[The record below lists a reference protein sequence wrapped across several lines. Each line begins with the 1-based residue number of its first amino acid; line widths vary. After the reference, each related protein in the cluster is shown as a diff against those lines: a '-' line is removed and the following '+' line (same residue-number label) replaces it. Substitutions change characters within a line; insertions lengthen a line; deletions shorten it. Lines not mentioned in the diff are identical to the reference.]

1 MPGLAL
7 DRLACRLNAS
17 LARVASVLLVG
28 VLPLLAT
35 AGVARAASG
44 SIWSIVTSPNPT
56 TTSVSN
62 DVLSGVSA
70 ISDTDVWAVGYF
82 NSVANNVINQTL
94 AEHWNGTHWSVVPTP
109 NVGTIGSQLQS
120 VSARANNDIWAVG
133 NFSTSSTASGGRT
146 LIEHFDGTAW
156 SVVASPSPSSQGDFL
171 TGVVALASNNAWAV
185 GWFDDQAAGTL
196 APLVLHW
203 NGTTWSTVTAGIPA
217 GDILQSITA
226 ISPTDIWAVGESAG
240 DGNNFELHWNG
251 SRWTVAP
258 FASFPNGGQ
267 QTLMGVAAASTS
279 DVWAVGSYAPTVF
292 AELQTLA
299 VHWNGTQWSQVTTP
313 DVDAFFNRLLS
324 VAAVSSTDVWAVGYA
339 YTTNG
344 LDFHTLVEHWNGTQ
358 WSIVASPNVPSSQ
371 GGADELDSVTLTGA
385 STPTDLWAVG
395 SFDSFVKGNPGLRTL
410 TEHTTQ
416 G

>member
-1 MPGLAL
+1 MSRFAL
-7 DRLACRLNAS
+7 VDPIRRLNA
-17 LARVASVLLVG
+17 LLTRVASVLLV
-28 VLPLLAT
+28 VALPLLAPPG
-35 AGVARAASG
+35 AAHAASG
-44 SIWSIVTSPNPT
+44 PSWSIVPSANAS

-62 DVLSGVSA
+62 NVLTGVSA
-70 ISDTDVWAVGYF
+70 LSNTDVWAVGYF
-82 NSVANNVINQTL
+82 NSTSNNVINQTL
-94 AEHWNGTHWSVVPTP
+94 AEHWNGTAWSLVPTP
-109 NVGTIGSQLQS
+109 NVGTMGSQLQG
-120 VSARANNDIWAVG
+120 VSALSDTDVWAVG

-156 SVVASPSPSSQGDFL
+156 SVVASPSPSTQGDFL
-171 TGVVALASNNAWAV
+171 TAVIALASNNSWAV

-203 NGTTWSTVTAGIPA
+203 NGTTWSIVTAGIPA
-217 GDILQSITA
+217 GSILQAITA
-226 ISPTDIWAVGESAG
+226 ISPTDIWAVGESA
-240 DGNNFELHWNG
+240 DGGSNFELHWNG
-251 SRWTVAP
+251 SHWSVAGG
-258 FASFPNGGQ
+258 ASFSNGGQ

-299 VHWNGTQWSQVTTP
+299 VHWNGTQWSKVTTL
-313 DVDAFFNRLLS
+313 DVDQYFNRLLG